1 MESKEVTPGKFGINL
16 GLILGGIMTLIAIY
30 MYATDMAFKGQQW
43 PVYIYY
49 VAFPLIIIYAISQ
62 YKKNNSGLLSLKEAI
77 KTGMVVAL
85 ISALVYVGYILI
97 FNYIVDSEYNTKM
110 IEFATEQIASSEA
123 PVEAKEMQLKMVEF
137 FSNPI
142 AGSVFWIAMSL
153 FFGLIYSL
161 IGGLVMKKSD
171 A

>member
-1 MESKEVTPGKFGINL
+1 MESKELNPGKFGINL

-43 PVYIYY
+43 PVYLYY
-49 VAFPLIIIYAISQ
+49 VAFPVIIIYGISQ
-62 YKKNNSGLLSLKEAI
+62 YKKNNSGLLSIKEAI
-77 KTGMVVAL
+77 KTGIVVAL
-85 ISALVYVGYILI
+85 ISSLVYVAYILI
-97 FNYIVDSEYNTKM
+97 FNYIVDSEYNTKL
-110 IEFATEQIASSEA
+110 IAFATEQIATTEA

-142 AGSVFWIAMSL
+142 AGSVFWVAMSL

>member
-1 MESKEVTPGKFGINL
+1 MESKELNPGKFGINL
-16 GLILGGIMTLIAIY
+16 GLVLGGIMTLIAIY

-49 VAFPLIIIYAISQ
+49 LAFPSIIIYAILQ
-62 YKKNNSGLLSLKEAI
+62 YKKSNSGLLSLKEAI
-77 KTGMVVAL
+77 KTGITVAL
-85 ISALVYVGYILI
+85 VSALVYVAYILI
-97 FNYIVDSEYNTKM
+97 FNYIIDSEYNTKM

-137 FSNPI
+137 FSDPI
-142 AGSVFWIAMSL
+142 AGSVFWVAMSL

-161 IGGLVMKKSD
+161 IGGLAMKKLD